1 MKLTLNSV
9 LCRGLAAGALFGV
22 ALPAASPALAQDEEQ
37 MVEELVVVGSRRQD
51 RSAADSPV
59 PVDVIGGDSLLNLG
73 DTDMDSLLAALVPSY
88 NVDQQPISDAATII
102 RPANLRAL
110 PSDATLVLVN
120 GKRRHRA
127 SVITWLGGGI
137 SSGSHGPDLSIIPA
151 IALDRV
157 EVLRDG
163 ASAQYGSDAIA
174 GVMNFVL
181 REDRQGGRLE
191 GRWGRTYEGDGDT
204 MIVAGNVGL
213 PLMDSGFLN
222 LSMEYKQADP
232 TNRSIQRADAQ
243 DLIDAGNNN
252 VRQPEAQIWGAPE
265 IRGDIKLFANMG
277 VDVGASS
284 EFYAFGNYAQRT
296 VEGGFFFR
304 NPHTRNGIF
313 RGDPLGDRTPTVKV
327 ADLSSDGVSGGCPN
341 DRRADGFGGPGIPII
356 DNVPDAAT
364 LAEVA
369 ANPNCYSFYERFP
382 GGFTPQFGGDVTDYS
397 AAFGLR
403 GETGGGW
410 DYDLSYVFGYNKSE
424 FFMHNTINPQLAAR
438 QNDIPTSYIPGAYIE
453 TDQVFD
459 ATLSKPLEGIG
470 PGGRPL
476 YLALG
481 FEYRTESFEVEAGGE
496 NAWYIDDR
504 GARTCVDPVL
514 SVDDFDPTLCD
525 AGDPGA
531 GIPSNRR
538 FVVAGL
544 SAQGFGVGSNGFPG
558 FQPRDAGENSRGS
571 YAFYVDVETNATEDL
586 LLGAALRFEDYD
598 DFGRTTD
605 GKLAARYQLT
615 DNFALR
621 GAVSTGFR
629 APTVGQ
635 ANVTNV
641 TTAFGPN
648 GLEDQ
653 ATLPPTHPISA
664 QKGGRPLQPEESVN
678 TTLGL
683 VLNIGVADITLD
695 YYNVAVEGRI
705 GRRSPAQI
713 TRADIDALVAGG
725 VSDATSF
732 SAVRFYI
739 NDFDT
744 TTQGVDLVLTAPLDI
759 GEGDTTLILVGN
771 RNDTDVDTA
780 VCRPGQ
786 VSDNCSSL
794 INDQLV
800 TQLKKALPRNR
811 VSATVN
817 HVTGDWRFL
826 GRFRR
831 YGEFVSFP
839 ADVGPWRQDHEPR
852 WFLDAEVAYSFSDAL
867 TVVAGAQNLLDEYPQ
882 ESSQGAQDGVGM
894 LYPENSPYGFNGG
907 FYYLR
912 AIWDFN

>member
-9 LCRGLAAGALFGV
+9 LCRGLAAGALFGI
-22 ALPAASPALAQDEEQ
+22 ALPAATPALAQGEEQ
-37 MVEELVVVGSRRQD
+37 VVEELVVVGSRRQD

-127 SVITWLGGGI
+127 SVISFLGGGV
-137 SSGSHGPDLSIIPA
+137 SNGAHGPDLSIIPA

-243 DLIDAGNNN
+243 GLIDAGNNN

-277 VDVGASS
+277 VEVGASS

-304 NPHTRNGIF
+304 NPHTRSGIF
-313 RGDPLGDRTPTVKV
+313 GGDALEDGTATVKV
-327 ADLSSDGVSGGCPN
+327 ADLSSDGISGGCPN
-341 DRRADGFGGPGIPII
+341 DRRAEGRGGPGIPII

-369 ANPNCYSFYERFP
+369 ANPNCFSFYERFP

-397 AAFGLR
+397 TAFGLR

-410 DYDLSYVFGYNKSE
+410 DYDLSYVFGYNKTE
-424 FFMHNTINPQLAAR
+424 FFMHNTINPQLATR
-438 QNDIPTSYIPGAYIE
+438 QQDIPTSYTPGAYIE

-481 FEYRTESFEVEAGGE
+481 FEYRTESFEIEAGGDD
-496 NAWYIDDR
+496 AWFVDDR
-504 GARTCVDPVL
+504 GVQRCVDPVL
-514 SVDDFDPTLCD
+514 SAEDFNPEICS
-525 AGDPGA
+525 GESPN
-531 GIPSNRR
+531 NRR
-538 FVVAGL
+538 FIVAGL
-544 SAQGFGVGSNGFPG
+544 AAQGFGVATNGFPA
-558 FQPRDAGENSRGS
+558 FSPRIAGENSRGS

-586 LLGAALRFEDYD
+586 LLGAAVRFEDYD

-605 GKLAARYQLT
+605 GKLAARYQIT

-635 ANVTNV
+635 ANVSNV
-641 TTAFGPN
+641 TTAFGAN
-648 GLEDQ
+648 GLEDR
-653 ATLPPTHPISA
+653 ATLPPTHPVSVF
-664 QKGGRPLQPEESVN
+664 KGGVPLQPEESVN
-678 TTLGL
+678 ATFGL
-683 VLNIGVADITLD
+683 VLNIGVADITFD
-695 YYNVAVEGRI
+695 YYNVAVEKRI
-705 GRRSPAQI
+705 AQTAPATI
-713 TRADIDALVAGG
+713 TRTDIDTLLADG
-725 VSDATSF
+725 VTDAPSY
-732 SAVRFYI
+732 SSVVFYT

-744 TTQGVDLVLTAPLDI
+744 TTQGVDFVLTAPLDL
-759 GEGDTTLILVGN
+759 GEGDTTLILVAN
-771 RNDTDVDTA
+771 RNDTNVDTA
-780 VCRPGQ
+780 VCRAGQ
-786 VSDNCSSL
+786 ASDNCSSL
-794 INDQLV
+794 ISDQLV

-831 YGEFVSFP
+831 YGEFTSFP

-882 ESSQGAQDGVGM
+882 ESSQGAQEGVGM

-907 FYYLR
+907 FYYFR

>member
-22 ALPAASPALAQDEEQ
+22 ALPAASPALAQGEEQ

-59 PVDVIGGDSLLNLG
+59 PVDVIGGDSMLNLG

-88 NVDQQPISDAATII
+88 NVDQQPISDAGTII
-102 RPANLRAL
+102 RPANLRSL

-127 SVITWLGGGI
+127 SVISFLGGGI
-137 SSGSHGPDLSIIPA
+137 SDGAHGPDLSTIPA

-213 PLMDSGFLN
+213 PLLDSGFLN

-243 DLIDAGNNN
+243 GLIDAGNNN

-277 VDVGASS
+277 VEVGASS

-296 VEGGFFFR
+296 VEGGFYFR
-304 NPHTRNGIF
+304 NPHTRGGVF
-313 RGDPLGDRTPTVKV
+313 RGDPLDDGTPTVKV
-327 ADLSSDGVSGGCPN
+327 ADLSSDGISGGCPN
-341 DRRADGFGGPGIPII
+341 DRRADGGGGPGIPII

-364 LAEVA
+364 LADVA
-369 ANPNCYSFYERFP
+369 ANADCFSFIERFP

-397 AAFGLR
+397 TAFGLR

-410 DYDLSYVFGYNKSE
+410 DYDLSYVFGYNKTE

-438 QNDIPTSYIPGAYIE
+438 QNDIPTSYIPGAYAE

-459 ATLSKPLEGIG
+459 ATLSKPLEDIG

-481 FEYRTESFEVEAGGE
+481 FEYRTESFEIEAGGDD
-496 NAWYIDDR
+496 AWFVDDR
-504 GARTCVDPVL
+504 P
-514 SVDDFDPTLCD
+514 
-525 AGDPGA
+525 
-531 GIPSNRR
+531 N
-538 FVVAGL
+538 GL
-544 SAQGFGVGSNGFPG
+544 AAQGFGVASNGFPG
-558 FQPRDAGENSRGS
+558 FPARIAGENSRGS
-571 YAFYVDVETNATEDL
+571 YAFYADVETNATEDL
-586 LLGAALRFEDYD
+586 LIGAAVRFEDYE

-621 GAVSTGFR
+621 GAISTGFR

-635 ANVTNV
+635 TNVINV

-653 ATLPPTHPISA
+653 ATLPPTHPVSA
-664 QKGGRPLQPEESVN
+664 QKGGMPLQPEESVN
-678 TTLGL
+678 ATLG
-683 VLNIGVADITLD
+683 VVMNIGVADITLD
-695 YYNVAVEGRI
+695 YYNVAVEKRI
-705 GRRSPAQI
+705 GRRSPAAI
-713 TRADIDALVAGG
+713 TLDDVAALQADG
-725 VSDATSF
+725 VSDATSY

-744 TTQGVDLVLTAPLDI
+744 TTQGVDLVLTAPLEL
-759 GEGDTTLILVGN
+759 GNGDTTLILVAN
-771 RNDTDVDTA
+771 RNDTNVDTA
-780 VCRPGQ
+780 VCRPGL
-786 VSDNCSSL
+786 VSENCSSL

-800 TQLKKALPRNR
+800 TQLKSGLPGNR

-817 HVTGDWRFL
+817 HLTGDWRFL

-831 YGEFVSFP
+831 YGEFTSYP
-839 ADVGPWRQDHEPR
+839 ADVGPWRRDHEPR

-882 ESSQGAQDGVGM
+882 KSTEGAQDGVGM

>member
-9 LCRGLAAGALFGV
+9 LCRGLAAGALFGI
-22 ALPAASPALAQDEEQ
+22 ALPAATPALAQGEEQ
-37 MVEELVVVGSRRQD
+37 VVEELVVVGSRRQD

-88 NVDQQPISDAATII
+88 NVDQQPISDAGTII
-102 RPANLRAL
+102 RPANLRSL

-127 SVITWLGGGI
+127 SVISFLGGGI
-137 SSGSHGPDLSIIPA
+137 SDGAHGPDLSTIPA

-243 DLIDAGNNN
+243 GLIDAGNNN

-277 VDVGASS
+277 VEVGASS

-296 VEGGFFFR
+296 VEGGFYFR
-304 NPHTRNGIF
+304 NPHTRGGVF
-313 RGDPLGDRTPTVKV
+313 RGDPLDDGTPTVKV
-327 ADLSSDGVSGGCPN
+327 ADLSSDGISGGCPN
-341 DRRADGFGGPGIPII
+341 DRRADGGGGPGIPII
-356 DNVPDAAT
+356 DNVPDVAT
-364 LAEVA
+364 LADVA
-369 ANPNCYSFYERFP
+369 ANANCFSFIERFP

-410 DYDLSYVFGYNKSE
+410 DYDLSYVFGYNKTE

-438 QNDIPTSYIPGAYIE
+438 QNDIPTSYIPGAYAE

-459 ATLSKPLEGIG
+459 ATLSKPLEDIG

-481 FEYRTESFEVEAGGE
+481 FEYRTESFEIEAGGDD
-496 NAWYIDDR
+496 AWFVDDR
-504 GARTCVDPVL
+504 P
-514 SVDDFDPTLCD
+514 
-525 AGDPGA
+525 
-531 GIPSNRR
+531 N
-538 FVVAGL
+538 GL
-544 SAQGFGVGSNGFPG
+544 AAQGFGVASNGFPG
-558 FQPRDAGENSRGS
+558 FPARIAGDNSRGS
-571 YAFYVDVETNATEDL
+571 YAFYADVETNATEDL
-586 LLGAALRFEDYD
+586 LIGAAVRFEDYE

-621 GAVSTGFR
+621 GAISTGFR

-635 ANVTNV
+635 TNVINV

-653 ATLPPTHPISA
+653 ATLPPTHPVSA
-664 QKGGRPLQPEESVN
+664 QKGGMPLQPEESVN
-678 TTLGL
+678 ATLGL
-683 VLNIGVADITLD
+683 VMNIGVADITLD
-695 YYNVAVEGRI
+695 YYNVAVEKRI
-705 GRRSPAQI
+705 GRRSPAAI
-713 TRADIDALVAGG
+713 TLDDVAALQADG
-725 VSDATSF
+725 VSDATSY

-744 TTQGVDLVLTAPLDI
+744 TTQGVDFVLTAPLEL
-759 GEGDTTLILVGN
+759 GNGDTTLILVAN
-771 RNDTDVDTA
+771 RNDTNVDTA
-780 VCRPGQ
+780 VCRPGL
-786 VSDNCSSL
+786 VTENCSSL

-800 TQLKKALPRNR
+800 TQLKSGLPGNR
-811 VSATVN
+811 ISATVN
-817 HVTGDWRFL
+817 HLIGDWRFL

-831 YGEFVSFP
+831 YGEFTSYP
-839 ADVGPWRQDHEPR
+839 ADVGPWRRDHEPR

-882 ESSQGAQDGVGM
+882 KSTEGAQDGVGM

>member
-1 MKLTLNSV
+1 MKLTLNTV
-9 LCRGLAAGALFGV
+9 LGRGLAAGVVFGV
-22 ALPAASPALAQDEEQ
+22 SLPAASPALAQGEEQ
-37 MVEELVVVGSRRQD
+37 IVEEIVVVGSRRQD
-51 RSAADSPV
+51 RSAAESPV
-59 PVDVIGGDSLLNLG
+59 PVDVIGGDSMLNLG
-73 DTDMDSLLAALVPSY
+73 DTDMDALLAALVPSY
-88 NVDQQPISDAATII
+88 NVDQQPISDAGTII

-127 SVITWLGGGI
+127 SVISFLGGGI
-137 SSGSHGPDLSIIPA
+137 SDGAHGPDLSTIPA

-243 DLIDAGNNN
+243 GLIDAGNNN

-277 VDVGASS
+277 VEVGASS

-296 VEGGFFFR
+296 VEGGFYFR
-304 NPHTRNGIF
+304 NPHTRGGVF
-313 RGDPLGDRTPTVKV
+313 RGDPLDDGTPTVKV
-327 ADLSSDGVSGGCPN
+327 ADLSSDGISGGCPN
-341 DRRADGFGGPGIPII
+341 DRRADGGGGPGIPII

-369 ANPNCYSFYERFP
+369 ANADCFSFIERFP

-397 AAFGLR
+397 TAFGLR
-403 GETGGGW
+403 GEIGDGW
-410 DYDLSYVFGYNKSE
+410 DYDLSYVFGYNKTE

-438 QNDIPTSYIPGAYIE
+438 QNNIPTSYIPGAYAE

-459 ATLSKPLEGIG
+459 ATLSKPLEDIG

-481 FEYRTESFEVEAGGE
+481 FEYRTESFEIEAGG
-496 NAWYIDDR
+496 NDAWFVDDR
-504 GARTCVDPVL
+504 P
-514 SVDDFDPTLCD
+514 
-525 AGDPGA
+525 
-531 GIPSNRR
+531 N
-538 FVVAGL
+538 GL
-544 SAQGFGVGSNGFPG
+544 AAQGFGVASNGFPG
-558 FQPRDAGENSRGS
+558 FPARIAGENSRGS
-571 YAFYVDVETNATEDL
+571 YAFYADVETNATEDL
-586 LLGAALRFEDYD
+586 LIGAAVRFEDYE

-605 GKLAARYQLT
+605 GKLAARYQLS
-615 DNFALR
+615 DNLALR
-621 GAVSTGFR
+621 GAISTGFR

-635 ANVTNV
+635 TNVINV

-653 ATLPPTHPISA
+653 ATLPPTHPVSA
-664 QKGGRPLQPEESVN
+664 QKGGMPLQPEESVN
-678 TTLGL
+678 ATLGL
-683 VLNIGVADITLD
+683 VMNIGVADITLD
-695 YYNVAVEGRI
+695 YYNVAVEKRI
-705 GRRSPAQI
+705 GRRSPAAI
-713 TRADIDALVAGG
+713 TPDDVAALQADG
-725 VSDATSF
+725 VSDATSY

-744 TTQGVDLVLTAPLDI
+744 TTQGVDLVLTAPLEF
-759 GEGDTTLILVGN
+759 GEGDTTLILVAN

-780 VCRPGQ
+780 VCRPGL
-786 VSDNCSSL
+786 VTENCSSL

-800 TQLKKALPRNR
+800 TQLKSGLPGNR

-817 HVTGDWRFL
+817 HLIGDWRFL

-831 YGEFVSFP
+831 YGEFTSFP
-839 ADVGPWRQDHEPR
+839 ADVGSWRRDHESR

-882 ESSQGAQDGVGM
+882 ESTEGAQNGVGM

-912 AIWDFN
+912 AVWDFN

>member
-22 ALPAASPALAQDEEQ
+22 ALPAASPALAQGEEQ

-59 PVDVIGGDSLLNLG
+59 PVDVIGGDSMLNLG

-88 NVDQQPISDAATII
+88 NVDQQPISDAGTII
-102 RPANLRAL
+102 RPANLRSL

-127 SVITWLGGGI
+127 SVISFLGGGI
-137 SSGSHGPDLSIIPA
+137 SDGAHGPDLSTIPA

-213 PLMDSGFLN
+213 PLLDSGFLN

-243 DLIDAGNNN
+243 GLIDAGNNN

-277 VDVGASS
+277 VEVGASS

-296 VEGGFFFR
+296 VEGGFYFR
-304 NPHTRNGIF
+304 NPHTRGGVF
-313 RGDPLGDRTPTVKV
+313 RGDPLDDGTPTVKV
-327 ADLSSDGVSGGCPN
+327 ADLSSDGISGGCPN
-341 DRRADGFGGPGIPII
+341 DRRADGGGGPGIPII

-364 LAEVA
+364 LADVA
-369 ANPNCYSFYERFP
+369 ANADCFSFIERFP

-397 AAFGLR
+397 TAFGLR

-410 DYDLSYVFGYNKSE
+410 DYDLSYVFGYNKTE

-438 QNDIPTSYIPGAYIE
+438 QNDIPTSYIPGAYAE

-459 ATLSKPLEGIG
+459 ATLSKPLEDIG

-481 FEYRTESFEVEAGGE
+481 FEYRTESFEIEAGGDD
-496 NAWYIDDR
+496 AWFVDDR
-504 GARTCVDPVL
+504 P
-514 SVDDFDPTLCD
+514 
-525 AGDPGA
+525 
-531 GIPSNRR
+531 N
-538 FVVAGL
+538 GL
-544 SAQGFGVGSNGFPG
+544 AAQGFGVASNGFPG
-558 FQPRDAGENSRGS
+558 FPARIAGENARGS
-571 YAFYVDVETNATEDL
+571 YAFYADVETNATEDL
-586 LLGAALRFEDYD
+586 LIGAAVRFEDYE

-621 GAVSTGFR
+621 GAISTGFR

-635 ANVTNV
+635 TNVINV

-653 ATLPPTHPISA
+653 ATLPPTHPVSA
-664 QKGGRPLQPEESVN
+664 QKGGMPLQPEESVN
-678 TTLGL
+678 ATLG
-683 VLNIGVADITLD
+683 VVMNIGVADITLD
-695 YYNVAVEGRI
+695 YYNVAVEKRI
-705 GRRSPAQI
+705 GRRSPAAI
-713 TRADIDALVAGG
+713 TLDDVAALQADG
-725 VSDATSF
+725 VSDATSY

-744 TTQGVDLVLTAPLDI
+744 TTQGVDLVLTAPLEL
-759 GEGDTTLILVGN
+759 GNGDTTLILVAN
-771 RNDTDVDTA
+771 RNDTNVDTA
-780 VCRPGQ
+780 VCRPGL
-786 VSDNCSSL
+786 VSENCSSL

-800 TQLKKALPRNR
+800 TQLKSGLPGNR

-817 HVTGDWRFL
+817 HLTGDWRFL

-831 YGEFVSFP
+831 YGEFTSFP

-882 ESSQGAQDGVGM
+882 ESSQGAQEGVGM

>member
-1 MKLTLNSV
+1 MKLTLNTV
-9 LCRGLAAGALFGV
+9 LGRGLAAGVVFGV
-22 ALPAASPALAQDEEQ
+22 SLPAASPALAQGEEQ
-37 MVEELVVVGSRRQD
+37 IVEEIVVVGSRRQD
-51 RSAADSPV
+51 RSAAESPV
-59 PVDVIGGDSLLNLG
+59 PVDVIGGDSMLNLG
-73 DTDMDSLLAALVPSY
+73 DTDMDALLAALVPSY
-88 NVDQQPISDAATII
+88 NVDQQPISDAGTII

-127 SVITWLGGGI
+127 SVISFLGGGI
-137 SSGSHGPDLSIIPA
+137 SDGAHGPDLSTIPA

-243 DLIDAGNNN
+243 GLIDAGNNN

-277 VDVGASS
+277 VEVGASS

-296 VEGGFFFR
+296 VEGGFYFR
-304 NPHTRNGIF
+304 NPHTRGGVF
-313 RGDPLGDRTPTVKV
+313 RGDPLDDGTPTVKV
-327 ADLSSDGVSGGCPN
+327 ADLSSDGISGGCPN
-341 DRRADGFGGPGIPII
+341 DRRADGGGGPGIPII

-369 ANPNCYSFYERFP
+369 ANADCFSFIERFP

-397 AAFGLR
+397 TAFGLR
-403 GETGGGW
+403 GEIGDGW
-410 DYDLSYVFGYNKSE
+410 DYDLSYVFGYNKTE

-438 QNDIPTSYIPGAYIE
+438 QNNIPTSYIPGAYAE

-459 ATLSKPLEGIG
+459 ATLSKPLEDIG

-481 FEYRTESFEVEAGGE
+481 FEYRTESFEIEAGG
-496 NAWYIDDR
+496 NDAWFVDDR
-504 GARTCVDPVL
+504 P
-514 SVDDFDPTLCD
+514 
-525 AGDPGA
+525 
-531 GIPSNRR
+531 N
-538 FVVAGL
+538 GL
-544 SAQGFGVGSNGFPG
+544 AAQGFGVASNGFPG
-558 FQPRDAGENSRGS
+558 FPARIAGENSRGS
-571 YAFYVDVETNATEDL
+571 YAFYADVETNATEDL
-586 LLGAALRFEDYD
+586 LIGAAVRFEDYE

-605 GKLAARYQLT
+605 GKLAARYQLS
-615 DNFALR
+615 DNLALR
-621 GAVSTGFR
+621 GAISTGFR

-635 ANVTNV
+635 TNVINV

-653 ATLPPTHPISA
+653 ATLPPTHPVSA
-664 QKGGRPLQPEESVN
+664 QKGGMPLQPEESVN
-678 TTLGL
+678 ATLGL
-683 VLNIGVADITLD
+683 VMNIGVADITLD
-695 YYNVAVEGRI
+695 YYNVAVEKRI
-705 GRRSPAQI
+705 GRRSPAAI
-713 TRADIDALVAGG
+713 TPDDVAALQADG
-725 VSDATSF
+725 VSDATSY

-744 TTQGVDLVLTAPLDI
+744 TTQGVDLVLTAPLEF
-759 GEGDTTLILVGN
+759 GEGDTTLILVAN

-780 VCRPGQ
+780 VCRPGL
-786 VSDNCSSL
+786 VTENCSSL

-800 TQLKKALPRNR
+800 TQLKSGLPGNR

-817 HVTGDWRFL
+817 HLIGDWRFL

-831 YGEFVSFP
+831 YGEFTSFP
-839 ADVGPWRQDHEPR
+839 ADVGSWRRDHESR

-882 ESSQGAQDGVGM
+882 ESTEDAQDGVGM
-894 LYPENSPYGFNGG
+894 LYPENSPYGFGGG

-912 AIWDFN
+912 AVWDFN

>member
-9 LCRGLAAGALFGV
+9 LGRGLAAGAVFGI
-22 ALPAASPALAQDEEQ
+22 ALPTSSPALAQGEEQ

-59 PVDVIGGDSLLNLG
+59 PVDVIGSDSLLNLG
-73 DTDMDSLLAALVPSY
+73 DTDMDTLLSALVPSY

-127 SVITWLGGGI
+127 SVISFLGGGV
-137 SSGSHGPDLSIIPA
+137 SNGAHGPDLSIIPA

-174 GVMNFVL
+174 GVLNFVL
-181 REDRQGGRLE
+181 REDREGGMLE
-191 GRWGRTYEGDGDT
+191 GRWGRTYEGDGDSL
-204 MIVAGNVGL
+204 IVAGNVGL
-213 PLMDSGFLN
+213 PVMDSGFLN
-222 LSMEYKQADP
+222 LSMEYKQVDP

-265 IRGDIKLFANMG
+265 IRDDIKLFANMG

-284 EFYAFGNYAQRT
+284 AFYAFGNYAQRT

-304 NPHTRNGIF
+304 NPHTRGGIF
-313 RGDPLGDRTPTVKV
+313 RGDPLEDGTPTVKV
-327 ADLSSDGVSGGCPN
+327 ADLSSDGISGGCPN
-341 DRRADGFGGPGIPII
+341 DRRAEGGGPGIPII
-356 DNVPDAAT
+356 NNVPDAAT
-364 LAEVA
+364 LSEVA
-369 ANPNCYSFYERFP
+369 ASADCFSFIERFP

-397 AAFGLR
+397 VAFGMR

-410 DYDLSYVFGYNKSE
+410 DYDLSYVFGYNKTE

-438 QNDIPTSYIPGAYIE
+438 QNDIPTSYVPGAYIE

-459 ATLSKPLEGIG
+459 ASLAKPLEDMG

-481 FEYRTESFEVEAGGE
+481 FEYRTESFEIEAGGD
-496 NAWYIDDR
+496 NAWYVDDR
-504 GARTCVDPVL
+504 P
-514 SVDDFDPTLCD
+514 
-525 AGDPGA
+525 
-531 GIPSNRR
+531 N
-538 FVVAGL
+538 GL
-544 SAQGFGVGSNGFPG
+544 AAQGFGVASNGFPG
-558 FQPRDAGENSRGS
+558 FPPRIAGENSRGS
-571 YAFYVDVETNATEDL
+571 YAFYADVETNATEDL
-586 LLGAALRFEDYD
+586 LVGAALRFEDYE

-605 GKLAARYQLT
+605 GKLVARYQLT

-635 ANVTNV
+635 ANVRNV
-641 TTAFGPN
+641 STVFGPN
-648 GLEDQ
+648 GLEDR
-653 ATLPPTHPISA
+653 ATLPPTHPVSVL
-664 QKGGRPLQPEESVN
+664 KGGVPLQPEESVN

-683 VLNIGVADITLD
+683 VLNIGAADITLD
-695 YYNVAVEGRI
+695 YYNVAVEHRI
-705 GRRSPAQI
+705 AQTAPAAI
-713 TRADIDALVAGG
+713 SADDVAALLADG
-725 VSDATSF
+725 VSDATSY
-732 SAVRFYI
+732 SSVTFYT

-744 TTQGVDLVLTAPLDI
+744 TTQGIDVVLTAPLNF
-759 GEGDTTLILVGN
+759 GSGDTTLILVGN
-771 RNDTDVDTA
+771 RNDTNVDTA
-780 VCRPGQ
+780 VCDPPRVVEP
-786 VSDNCSSL
+786 NCSSL
-794 INDQLV
+794 ISDQLV
-800 TQLKKALPRNR
+800 TQLKKALPGNR

-817 HVTGDWRFL
+817 HVIGDWRFL

-831 YGEFVSFP
+831 YGEFTGFP
-839 ADVGPWRQDHEPR
+839 ADVGAWRRDHEPR
-852 WFLDAEVAYSFSDAL
+852 WFLDAEVAYSFTDAL

-882 ESSQGAQDGVGM
+882 ESAEGAQDGVGM

-912 AIWDFN
+912 AVWDFN

>member
-1 MKLTLNSV
+1 MKLSLTSARAWLPGIA
-9 LCRGLAAGALFGV
+9 LCL
-22 ALPAASPALAQDEEQ
+22 ALPSVAPAMAQEG
-37 MVEELVVVGSRRQD
+37 EELAEEVIVVVGSRRQD
-51 RSAADSPV
+51 RSAAESPV

-88 NVDQQPISDAATII
+88 NVDQQPISDAGTII
-102 RPANLRAL
+102 RPANLRSL

-127 SVITWLGGGI
+127 SVISFLGGGI
-137 SSGSHGPDLSIIPA
+137 SDGAHGPDLSTIPA

-213 PLMDSGFLN
+213 PLIDSGFLN

-243 DLIDAGNNN
+243 GLIDAGNNN

-277 VDVGASS
+277 VEVGASS

-296 VEGGFFFR
+296 VEGGFYFR
-304 NPHTRNGIF
+304 NPHTRGGVF
-313 RGDPLGDRTPTVKV
+313 RGPFFDSIGDDNNVISRDSDTNTWYYHDGLVGGGKLTDGTVFGGTPIATVKV
-327 ADLSSDGVSGGCPN
+327 ADLS
-341 DRRADGFGGPGIPII
+341 ADPITRI
-356 DNVPDAAT
+356 DNYGETVYSRCPQVVVTSDVADSDALSAVTADPD
-364 LAEVA
+364 
-369 ANPNCYSFYERFP
+369 CFSFIERFP

-397 AAFGLR
+397 TAFGLR
-403 GETGGGW
+403 GEIGDGW
-410 DYDLSYVFGYNKSE
+410 DYDLSYVFGYNKTE

-438 QNDIPTSYIPGAYIE
+438 QNDIPTSYVPGAYAE

-459 ATLSKPLEGIG
+459 ATLSKPLDIG

-481 FEYRTESFEVEAGGE
+481 FEYRTESFEIEAGG
-496 NAWYIDDR
+496 NDAWFVDDR
-504 GARTCVDPVL
+504 P
-514 SVDDFDPTLCD
+514 
-525 AGDPGA
+525 
-531 GIPSNRR
+531 N
-538 FVVAGL
+538 GL
-544 SAQGFGVGSNGFPG
+544 AAQGFGVASNGFPG
-558 FQPRDAGENSRGS
+558 FPARIAGENSRSS
-571 YAFYVDVETNATEDL
+571 YAFYADVETNATEDL
-586 LLGAALRFEDYD
+586 LIGAAVRFEDYE

-605 GKLAARYQLT
+605 GKLAARYQLA

-621 GAVSTGFR
+621 GAISTGFR

-635 ANVTNV
+635 TNVINV

-653 ATLPPTHPISA
+653 ATLPPTHPVSA
-664 QKGGRPLQPEESVN
+664 QKGGLPLQPEESVN
-678 TTLGL
+678 TTLG
-683 VLNIGVADITLD
+683 VVMNVGVADITLD
-695 YYNVAVEGRI
+695 YYNVAVEKRI
-705 GRRSPAQI
+705 GRRSPADI
-713 TRADIDALVAGG
+713 TRDDIAALEADN
-725 VSDATSF
+725 VSDASSY

-744 TTQGVDLVLTAPLDI
+744 TTQGVDLVLTAPLEF
-759 GEGDTTLILVGN
+759 GNGDTTLILVAN

-780 VCRPGQ
+780 VCDPPR

-800 TQLKKALPRNR
+800 TQLKSGLPGNR
-811 VSATVN
+811 ISATVN
-817 HVTGDWRFL
+817 HLIGDWRFL

-831 YGEFVSFP
+831 YGEFTSFP
-839 ADVGPWRQDHEPR
+839 ADVGSWRRDHEPR

-882 ESSQGAQDGVGM
+882 ESTEGAQNGVGM

>member
-88 NVDQQPISDAATII
+88 NVDQQPISDAGTII
-102 RPANLRAL
+102 RPANLRSL

-127 SVITWLGGGI
+127 SVISFLGGGI
-137 SSGSHGPDLSIIPA
+137 SDGAHGPDLSTIPA

-213 PLMDSGFLN
+213 PLLDSGFLN

-243 DLIDAGNNN
+243 GLIDAGNNN

-265 IRGDIKLFANMG
+265 IRGDTKLFANMG
-277 VDVGASS
+277 VEVGASS

-296 VEGGFFFR
+296 VEGGFYFR
-304 NPHTRNGIF
+304 NPHTRGGVF
-313 RGDPLGDRTPTVKV
+313 RGDPLDDGTATVKV
-327 ADLSSDGVSGGCPN
+327 ADLSSDGISGGCPN
-341 DRRADGFGGPGIPII
+341 DRRADGGGGPGIPII
-356 DNVPDAAT
+356 DNVPDVAT
-364 LAEVA
+364 LADVA
-369 ANPNCYSFYERFP
+369 ANANCFSFIERFP

-410 DYDLSYVFGYNKSE
+410 DYDLSYVFGYNKTE

-438 QNDIPTSYIPGAYIE
+438 QNDIPTSYIPGAYAE

-459 ATLSKPLEGIG
+459 ATLSKPLEDIG

-481 FEYRTESFEVEAGGE
+481 FEYRTESFEIEAGGDD
-496 NAWYIDDR
+496 AWFVDDR
-504 GARTCVDPVL
+504 P
-514 SVDDFDPTLCD
+514 
-525 AGDPGA
+525 
-531 GIPSNRR
+531 N
-538 FVVAGL
+538 GL
-544 SAQGFGVGSNGFPG
+544 AAQGFGVASNGFPG
-558 FQPRDAGENSRGS
+558 FPARIAGENSRGS
-571 YAFYVDVETNATEDL
+571 YAFYADVETNATEDL
-586 LLGAALRFEDYD
+586 LIGAAVRFEDYE

-621 GAVSTGFR
+621 GAISTGFR

-635 ANVTNV
+635 TNVINV

-653 ATLPPTHPISA
+653 ATLPPTHPVSA
-664 QKGGRPLQPEESVN
+664 QKGGMPLQPEESVN
-678 TTLGL
+678 GTLGL
-683 VLNIGVADITLD
+683 VMNIGVADITLD
-695 YYNVAVEGRI
+695 YYNVAVEKRI
-705 GRRSPAQI
+705 GRRSPAAI
-713 TRADIDALVAGG
+713 TLDDVAALQADG
-725 VSDATSF
+725 VSDATSY

-744 TTQGVDLVLTAPLDI
+744 TTQGVDFVLTAPLEL
-759 GEGDTTLILVGN
+759 GNGDTTLILVAN
-771 RNDTDVDTA
+771 RNDTNVDTA
-780 VCRPGQ
+780 VCRPGL
-786 VSDNCSSL
+786 VTENCSSL

-800 TQLKKALPRNR
+800 TQLKSGLPGNR
-811 VSATVN
+811 ISVTVN
-817 HVTGDWRFL
+817 HLIGDWRLL

-831 YGEFVSFP
+831 YGEFTSYP
-839 ADVGPWRQDHEPR
+839 ADVGPWRRDHEPR

-882 ESSQGAQDGVGM
+882 KSTEGAQDGVGM